1 MRKELGGI
9 LILFLVVLTTVSL
22 LTFSPADPSI
32 NHARGPGDIHN
43 FFGVLGAY
51 TAGLLLSG
59 FGLGAFW
66 IPFLLFLAG
75 MRVLGGRPAKTIL
88 PIALG
93 GLLLIIATGC
103 LFALR
108 QDIYSLMGSR
118 FPAGGITGIPLKDL
132 LVSYAGP
139 AGGAFIAFLLFL
151 TGLIIATGFSPV
163 RFGRRCYALG
173 RRLYDALRTRYI
185 IRRER
190 KLKAEKRAEVQKKQ
204 AQKPEREIVIKAPA
218 PVTAVPPVP
227 APKQKEF
234 DFMSPSGP
242 FDLPSVKFL
251 TDPDKRPAS
260 MDDDSLH
267 MQAKLLEKKLE
278 DFGISGEVTEI
289 SPGPVVT
296 TFEYRPAPGVK
307 INRIVNLSDDL
318 ALALRAI
325 SIRIVAPIPGKSVI
339 GIEIPNAEREVVR
352 IKEIIVSQS
361 FEKSKSRLTLCLGKD
376 IVGEPVAVEMDKM
389 PHLLVAGSTGSGKSV
404 ALNTM
409 ICSLLYK
416 ARPDEVKLLM
426 IDPKRIELSLY
437 DGIPHLIA
445 PVVTNM
451 KKATNALNWA
461 VREMEER
468 YEKLASKQVRN
479 IAQYNK
485 KIEKESDHPDDEKL
499 PYIVIIIDEFAD
511 LMAVASRDVETA
523 LARLAQMARAA
534 GVHLILATQRPSV
547 NVITG
552 VIKANFPT
560 RISFQVSSKIDS
572 RTILDTNGAES
583 LLGSGD
589 MLYLPPGTGKLQRIH
604 GAFISEDEV
613 NRIIEFLKKQKEPEF
628 DESVT
633 LAPPAAEEADG
644 DLEFDDRYDEAVA
657 LVSRTRQ
664 ASISM
669 IQRHLRI
676 GYNRAARIIE
686 VMEQQGVVGPSDGV
700 KQREVLISNLED
712 MDGGK

>member
-1 MRKELGGI
+1 MKKELGGI
-9 LILFLVVLTTVSL
+9 LILFLVALTAVSL
-22 LTFSPADPSI
+22 LSYSPADPSI
-32 NHARGPGDIHN
+32 NHARGPGEIHN

-51 TAGLLLSG
+51 TAGFLLSG
-59 FGLGAFW
+59 FGMGAFW
-66 IPFLLFLAG
+66 VPFLLLLAG
-75 MRVLGGRPAKTIL
+75 IRVLTGKPAKTIL
-88 PIALG
+88 PIVLG
-93 GLLLIIATGC
+93 GLVLIVATGC
-103 LFALR
+103 LFAFR
-108 QDIYSLMGSR
+108 QAAGPDPAGR
-118 FPAGGITGIPLKDL
+118 FPAGGITGEPLKDL
-132 LVSYAGP
+132 LVGYAGP
-139 AGGAFIAFLLFL
+139 AGGGFIAFLLFL

-163 RFGRRCYALG
+163 RFGQKCYTLG
-173 RRLYDALRTRYI
+173 RRIYDYLHTRYI

-190 KLKAEKRAEVQKKQ
+190 KIKAEKRVEIQKKQ
-204 AQKPEREIVIKAPA
+204 AQKPEREIVIKTPAPPVVVPA
-218 PVTAVPPVP
+218 PV
-227 APKQKEF
+227 PKQKEF

-242 FDLPSVKFL
+242 FELPSVKFL

-260 MDDDSLH
+260 LDDGSLH
-267 MQAKLLEKKLE
+267 MQARLLEKKLE

-307 INRIVNLSDDL
+307 INKIVNLSDDL
-318 ALALRAI
+318 ALTLRAI
-325 SIRIVAPIPGKSVI
+325 SIRIVAPIPGKSAI
-339 GIEIPNAEREVVR
+339 GIEIPNAEREMVR
-352 IKEIIVSQS
+352 IKEIIVSQA
-361 FEKSKSRLTLCLGKD
+361 FEKSKSKLTLCLGKD

-416 ARPDEVKLLM
+416 ATPDEVKLLM

-437 DGIPHLIA
+437 DGIPHLIT

-468 YEKLASKQVRN
+468 YEKLALKQVRN
-479 IAQYNK
+479 IAQFNK
-485 KIEKESDHPDDEKL
+485 KMEKEPAGPENKKL

-534 GVHLILATQRPSV
+534 GIHLILATQRPSV

-572 RTILDTNGAES
+572 RTILDANGAES

-604 GAFISEDEV
+604 GAFISEEEV
-613 NRIIEFLKKQKEPEF
+613 ARIIEFLKKQKEPEF

-633 LAPPAAEEADG
+633 LSAPASEEEAG
-644 DLEFDDRYDEAVA
+644 DVEFDERYDEAVA
-657 LVSRTRQ
+657 LVARTRQ

-686 VMEQQGVVGPSDGV
+686 IMEQQGVVGPSDGV
-700 KQREVLISNLED
+700 KPREVLISNLED
-712 MDGGK
+712 MGDKG